1 MNTYGGDWTLV
12 WSYSFTNYTHL
23 NDGSNA
29 SGKSLR
35 KQLGRQVLIKS
46 NINKW
51 LVSHPGPGSLVFG
64 GKVISTVRSSNTWLA
79 QVTSLSH
86 RGFHRIKTIAMGR
99 CFAWPNAITAL
110 TIILMVTLKTIGLP
124 MILSEEIV
132 LTKRKML
139 QIHMVTFS
147 FESSRKERLWQ
158 ISTQINSEVI
168 NFFSQYQYHIHQ
180 KSY

>member
-1 MNTYGGDWTLV
+1 MPPEN
-12 WSYSFTNYTHL
+12 H
-23 NDGSNA
+23 
-29 SGKSLR
+29 SGNNSAD
-35 KQLGRQVLIKS
+35 
-46 NINKW
+46 
-51 LVSHPGPGSLVFG
+51 
-64 GKVISTVRSSNTWLA
+64 RSSSRATSTTGWCLIQDLA
-79 QVTSLSH
+79 AWFLAGRWHQLFDHQTRDWPKSRVGPIKVFTE
-86 RGFHRIKTIAMGR
+86 IKTIAMGR

-110 TIILMVTLKTIGLP
+110 AIILMVAVKTIGVP

>member
-1 MNTYGGDWTLV
+1 MTKRYN
-12 WSYSFTNYTHL
+12 S
-23 NDGSNA
+23 
-29 SGKSLR
+29 
-35 KQLGRQVLIKS
+35 
-46 NINKW
+46 
-51 LVSHPGPGSLVFG
+51 
-64 GKVISTVRSSNTWLA
+64 
-79 QVTSLSH
+79 
-86 RGFHRIKTIAMGR
+86 
-99 CFAWPNAITAL
+99 
-110 TIILMVTLKTIGLP
+110 TIILMVAVKTIGLP

-158 ISTQINSEVI
+158 ISTQITSEVI